1 VIDMVFNKSSPQK
14 ITELSLN
21 LKDIV
26 RRIAEEHTSLQ
37 ELTKE
42 YLGEEMSE
50 DILKEV
56 ILQESIKEITNKL
69 AVIINGK

>member
-1 VIDMVFNKSSPQK
+1 MVFNKSSPQK